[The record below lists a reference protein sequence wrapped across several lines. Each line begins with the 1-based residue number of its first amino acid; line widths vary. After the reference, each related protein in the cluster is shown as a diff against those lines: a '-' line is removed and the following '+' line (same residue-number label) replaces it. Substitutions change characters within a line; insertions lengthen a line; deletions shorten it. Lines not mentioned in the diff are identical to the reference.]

1 VERVHPLEAKKSCD
15 GIASALKRV
24 EENIRG
30 MFSDVQ
36 VLKEGR
42 YHQAEQMYRR

>member
-1 VERVHPLEAKKSCD
+1 MQSHDSRAGCEA
-15 GIASALKRV
+15 IANALKRI

-30 MFSDVQ
+30 MFSDVEG
-36 VLKEGR
+36 LKDGR